1 VSVANPD
8 LAAHVAFALGASWV
22 DEDGDGDLDLY
33 VVTGFSANNEN
44 VLYRNEAGTLV
55 RVLGVPLVQDAAD
68 SPCSAWGDYDND
80 GTIDAFVSN
89 LVANGGM
96 LFHAGT
102 LDMTAG
108 VTSTV
113 LKGTGCAWGDYDN
126 DGRLDLVVSALFGQG
141 NIVTGNR
148 LFHNDG
154 DGTFTEVTEGPMV
167 TTQDTHHHP
176 TWADYDGDG
185 DVDLFFATGPV
196 GSTDTDRMYRNL
208 LEETGSATFTPIT
221 TVPIAT
227 DARDSQQ
234 LSWVDYDDDGDL
246 DLYAVNYTS
255 LGNQL
260 YRNDGGGAFTKIT
273 TGTIVTDTGANHGVV
288 WGDFDLDGDQ
298 DAYVARD
305 TGQSN
310 RYYRNEG
317 NGTFTRITS
326 GPHVNELRSN
336 YGAAAADYDGDGDLD
351 LFVPTARSEGPSLLF
366 RNDLANGNHWAAF
379 RLRGTLANRSGLGAK
394 VRVRAVIGGA
404 PKWQMRELRTATCYG
419 GHDALVAHFGLGGAA
434 TVDSVRVE
442 WPGGT
447 VDTWTSLS
455 ADMERE
461 LVEGATVV
469 GVNPARSR
477 LGLSATPNPS
487 NGSVRLSYSL
497 PRPGSLAVLDARGR
511 VVHARRLVQ
520 GSTSVTIPSN
530 VLQAAGVYM
539 AVVRADGLREATR
552 FVHLR

>member
-1 VSVANPD
+1 
-8 LAAHVAFALGASWV
+8 LALHVAFSLGASWV
-22 DEDGDGDLDLY
+22 DYDGDGDLDLY

-44 VLYRNEAGTLV
+44 VLYRNDQGTLV
-55 RVLGVPLVQDAAD
+55 RVTGVPLVEDAAD

-80 GTIDAFVSN
+80 GAIDAFVSN
-89 LVANGGM
+89 LVASGGM
-96 LFHAGT
+96 LFHGGV
-102 LDMTAG
+102 LDTTAG
-108 VTSTV
+108 VTSTA

-148 LFHNDG
+148 LFHGGGN
-154 DGTFTEVTEGPMV
+154 GTFTEVTVGPMV

-185 DVDLFFATGPV
+185 DLDLFFATGPV

-208 LEETGSATFTPIT
+208 LRETGAATFAAIT
-221 TVPIAT
+221 TAPIAT

-305 TGQSN
+305 NTQSN

-317 NGTFTRITS
+317 NGTFTRIS
-326 GPHVNELRSN
+326 AGAHVTELRSN
-336 YGAAAADYDGDGDLD
+336 YGAAAGDYDGDGDLD

-366 RNDLANGNHWAAF
+366 RNDLASGNHWAAF
-379 RLRGTLANRSGLGAK
+379 RLEGTVANRTGLGAK
-394 VRVRAVIGGA
+394 VRVRAVIAGVA
-404 PKWQMRELRTATCYG
+404 KWQMRELRNATCYG
-419 GHDALVAHFGLGGAA
+419 GHDALEAHFGLGDAA
-434 TVDSVRVE
+434 TIDSVRVE

-447 VDTWTSLS
+447 VDTWTNLP
-455 ADMERE
+455 ADTRRE
-461 LVEGATVV
+461 LVEGATVL
-469 GVNPARSR
+469 GVPPAPKRF
-477 LGLSATPNPS
+477 GLSTAPNPS
-487 NGSVRLSYSL
+487 AGSVRLSYSL
-497 PRPGSLAVLDARGR
+497 PRPGSLAVFDARGR
-511 VVHARRLVQ
+511 VVHARPLAS
-520 GSTSVTIPSN
+520 GTMSVTIPSN
-530 VLQAAGVYM
+530 VLPAAGVYM

-552 FVHLR
+552 FVHLK